1 MKISQSWKIFIIFI
15 LGFLVYANILGNG
28 FVWDDEEQVVGN
40 SAIRSLANIPAL
52 FSSSTFNSGGAAGL
66 SGAYYKPFMPALF
79 SINFSLF
86 GLNATLFHLIQ
97 LLIHLGNAILLYFIL
112 KNILKSENKAF
123 AISLIWAVHP
133 GISEAVVYISGYQD
147 VLFAFFGLLG
157 FWLSLKFINTK
168 NLNFLFASFLSLFC
182 SLLSKE
188 AGIVFLVLTGLYFL
202 LFNIKNLLKFVSGSA
217 FILGIYLFARLVVA
231 KISFS
236 APHIVPI
243 AKASFT
249 QRLTTLPF
257 ELFSYFRL
265 AVFPKDLFISQ
276 HQLVTNFSDFRFWGL
291 GLFILLLFIIFA
303 GFYIKTKNKLFL
315 FFVLWFFISL
325 GPTLNIIPADMTISE
340 RWLYIPIIGFLV
352 IICELVTDYWLL
364 ITIILLL
371 SARTFLRT
379 FDWRNGLT
387 LYQHDI
393 KLNPLAFDLQN
404 NYGVEL
410 FRHNKL
416 SDALVHFKK
425 SIELSPKWW
434 TNYNNAG
441 AIYQARNNLKMARK
455 YYQKSIDNGNYYLAY
470 ENQAFL
476 ILRTDGPDKAID
488 FVNESLKYLPLNSK
502 LHMVAALGYNAKNQN
517 ESALKFSQKAF
528 QLSPNEQ
535 TAAVLQAVMQGKK
548 IVY

>member
-1 MKISQSWKIFIIFI
+1 MKLSQSWKIFIIFI

-40 SAIRSLANIPAL
+40 NAIRSLTNIPAL
-52 FSSSTFNSGGAAGL
+52 FSSSTFNSGGSGGL

-79 SINFSLF
+79 AINFSLF
-86 GLNATLFHLIQ
+86 GLNATIFHLIQ
-97 LLIHLGNAILLYFIL
+97 LLIHLSNAILVFLIL

-123 AISLIWAVHP
+123 FVCLIWVIHP
-133 GISEAVVYISGYQD
+133 GISEAVIYVSAYQD

-157 FWLSLKFINTK
+157 FWLSLRFINTK
-168 NLNFLFASFLSLFC
+168 NLNFLFAAFFSLFC

-188 AGIVFLVLTGLYFL
+188 AGVIFLVLISLYFL

-217 FILGIYLFARLVVA
+217 FILGIYLFTRLVIA

-243 AKASFT
+243 AKATFS
-249 QRLTTLPF
+249 QRLLTLPF
-257 ELFSYFRL
+257 ELFSYLRL

-276 HQLVTNFSDFRFWGL
+276 HQLVTNFSDSRFWGL

-303 GFYIKTKNKLFL
+303 GFYIKTKNKLLL
-315 FFVLWFFISL
+315 FFGLWFFISL

-340 RWLYIPIIGFLV
+340 RWLYIPLIGFLSV
-352 IICELVTDYWLL
+352 LILL
-364 ITIILLL
+364 ITNYYLLIIFVVFL
-371 SARTFLRT
+371 ATRTFLRT
-379 FDWRNGLT
+379 FDWRDGLT
-387 LYQHDI
+387 LYQNDI
-393 KLNPLAFDLQN
+393 KLNPNAFDLQN

-410 FRHNKL
+410 FRNGKL
-416 SDALVHFKK
+416 SDALIHFKK
-425 SIELSPKWW
+425 SIELSPEWW
-434 TNYNNAG
+434 TNYNNCG
-441 AIYQARNNLKMARK
+441 AIYQARNNLKVARN

-476 ILRTDGPDKAID
+476 ILRTDGPDKAIK
-488 FVNESLKYLPLNSK
+488 FINESLRYLPLNSK
-502 LHMVAALGYNAKNQN
+502 LHLVAALSYNAKNQN

-535 TAAVLQAVMQGKK
+535 TAAVLQAIMQGKK